1 MVDQLNEEQ
10 ISALKDAFAMFDTT
24 NCGTITTQ
32 EAGIVIKNLRTNTA
46 ESSDSFQELDDDN
59 ALLSIM

>member
-10 ISALKDAFAMFDTT
+10 ISALKDAFAMFDPT

-32 EAGIVIKNLRTNTA
+32 EVGIVIRNLRTHPT
-46 ESSDSFQELDDDN
+46 ESSDSFQELDEGN
-59 ALLSIM
+59 ALGL